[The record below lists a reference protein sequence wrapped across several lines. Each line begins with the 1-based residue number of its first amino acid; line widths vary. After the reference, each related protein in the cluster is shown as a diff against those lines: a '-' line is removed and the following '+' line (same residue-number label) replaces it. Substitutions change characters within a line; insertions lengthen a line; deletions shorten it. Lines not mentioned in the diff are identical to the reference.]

1 MKLLVIDGNSILNR
15 AFYGIRLLSAKDGTF
30 TNAIFGFMNILQ
42 KLKTELSPDG
52 VAVAFDRKAPT
63 FRHKMYDGYKA
74 TRKGMPPE
82 LAQQLPLLKE
92 LLSDLGYPL
101 VELDGYEADDI
112 LGTLAKA
119 SQEQGWQCVLATG
132 DRDSFQLIG
141 EGVTVRLASTQ
152 NGQPSAEIIDREKI
166 IEKYGVSPSQLI
178 DVKALMGDSSDNIPG
193 VPGIGEKTALSLI
206 VQFGSLEGV
215 YQNLENPDMKVS
227 VRRKLEEGKELAQ
240 LSYRLARIC
249 TDAPIERHLSQYLPA
264 PPKEAEAY
272 RLLSRLEMAKLIQTL
287 GLSNAD
293 VPETVAEKE
302 KKEYVLTACDS
313 QTFSQRAGLSNCQ
326 LYLLWGETVLLG
338 VLNPQERRLW
348 WHVTQ
353 PSFLP
358 DLLRLLPKEMKVTT
372 NDAKRL
378 TRMVLSYD
386 LFMPQITFDLSLAAY
401 LLNPTASDYS
411 LERLVGEYR
420 VPDAAIAEGASSEG
434 EQLLRFAAL
443 CERLKEEVE
452 GNGQHFLLYEVELPL
467 ARVLAEME
475 ELGIAVDAEGIAEFG
490 RMLSSQIEKLTAA
503 IYDLSG
509 GSFNLNSPKQLGE
522 VLFERLGLPAKKKTK
537 TGYSTNVDV
546 LESLRSKHP
555 VIGMILEYRKLAKLN
570 STYVEGLTKE
580 IESDGRIHSVFN
592 QTETRTGRISS
603 AEPNLQNIPVRTEL
617 GREMRKFFAAKPG
630 CVLLDADYSQIE
642 LRVLAGIAK
651 DENMIAAFREGADIH
666 ARTASQVFDIPLD
679 YVTPEMRSRAK
690 AVNFGIVYGIGAFSL
705 SQDIGVSVA
714 EADQYIKSYLRNFSG
729 VRQYMENT
737 VKQAKEQGYVTTLF
751 GRKRFLPEL
760 SSSNAN
766 LRAFGERAAMNTPI
780 QGTAAD
786 IIKIAMVR
794 VHKRLKEEGLQAKL
808 ILQVHDELIVE
819 CPFEEQE
826 KASAVLKEEM
836 EQAVSLPVPML
847 AEVHSGKNWY
857 IAKS

>member
-1 MKLLVIDGNSILNR
+1 MT
-15 AFYGIRLLSAKDGTF
+15 LSYA
-30 TNAIFGFMNILQ
+30 
-42 KLKTELSPDG
+42 
-52 VAVAFDRKAPT
+52 
-63 FRHKMYDGYKA
+63 
-74 TRKGMPPE
+74 
-82 LAQQLPLLKE
+82 LPL
-92 LLSDLGYPL
+92 
-101 VELDGYEADDI
+101 
-112 LGTLAKA
+112 
-119 SQEQGWQCVLATG
+119 
-132 DRDSFQLIG
+132 
-141 EGVTVRLASTQ
+141 
-152 NGQPSAEIIDREKI
+152 
-166 IEKYGVSPSQLI
+166 
-178 DVKALMGDSSDNIPG
+178 
-193 VPGIGEKTALSLI
+193 
-206 VQFGSLEGV
+206 
-215 YQNLENPDMKVS
+215 
-227 VRRKLEEGKELAQ
+227 
-240 LSYRLARIC
+240 
-249 TDAPIERHLSQYLPA
+249 
-264 PPKEAEAY
+264 
-272 RLLSRLEMAKLIQTL
+272 
-287 GLSNAD
+287 
-293 VPETVAEKE
+293 
-302 KKEYVLTACDS
+302 
-313 QTFSQRAGLSNCQ
+313 
-326 LYLLWGETVLLG
+326 
-338 VLNPQERRLW
+338 PQ
-348 WHVTQ
+348 V
-353 PSFLP
+353 
-358 DLLRLLPKEMKVTT
+358 
-372 NDAKRL
+372 
-378 TRMVLSYD
+378 
-386 LFMPQITFDLSLAAY
+386 IFDLSLAAY
-401 LLNPTASDYS
+401 LLNPTSSDYS
-411 LERLVGEYR
+411 PGRLAGEYH
-420 VPDAAIAEGASSEG
+420 VPDVAIAEGASSEG
-434 EQLLRFAAL
+434 EQLLRFASL

-452 GNGQHFLLYEVELPL
+452 RNGQHFLLYEVELPL
-467 ARVLAEME
+467 TGVLAEME
-475 ELGIAVDAEGIAEFG
+475 ELGVAVDAQGIAEFG
-490 RMLSSQIEKLTAA
+490 RMLSSQIEKLTTA

-509 GSFNLNSPKQLGE
+509 GPFNLNSPKQLGE

-555 VIGMILEYRKLAKLN
+555 VIGMILEYRKLSKLN

-603 AEPNLQNIPVRTEL
+603 TEPNLQNIPVRTEL

-651 DENMIAAFREGADIH
+651 DENMIAAFREGVDIH

-705 SQDIGVSVA
+705 SQDIDVSVA

-794 VHKRLKEEGLQAKL
+794 VYKRLKEEGFQAKL

-826 KASAVLKEEM
+826 RASVVLKEEM

-847 AEVHSGKNWY
+847 AEVHSGENWY